1 MKRAAGSCSRLDGF
15 SLTAVIAYGIC
26 HGSLHGYGSTAVILC
41 GEGSLNCS
49 SQTALIICRYGGLGY
64 GAGTLFQGSC
74 LYFAED
80 IAFKIGG
87 ADGTAVYLTFQG
99 GSLYL

>member
-1 MKRAAGSCSRLDGF
+1 MVSA
-15 SLTAVIAYGIC
+15 TAVC
-26 HGSLHGYGSTAVILC
+26 TDTAAQQSSLC

-64 GAGTLFQGSC
+64 GAGTLFQGGC